1 MRYTEEYTYK
11 DNKIIVDT
19 DYGDIKHH
27 REYEIINITD
37 LDNLPVTYKVWNI
50 SFNAEK
56 NGFKVYVP
64 IVDVNGYNVLTENK
78 MYALD
83 VEREEIQKE
92 VLKYEMYH
100 GYKSLKDLKEEL
112 LTVLP
117 SVVG

>member
-1 MRYTEEYTYK
+1 MSYTEKYTYK
-11 DNKIIVDT
+11 DNKIIVDI
-19 DYGDIKHH
+19 DFGDIKHN
-27 REYEIINITD
+27 REYEIITVNDI
-37 LDNLPVTYKVWNI
+37 DNLPITYKVWNI
-50 SFNAEK
+50 SFNAQK

-64 IVDVNGYNVLTENK
+64 IVDVDGYNVKTENK
-78 MYALD
+78 MYALY

-117 SVVG
+117 SVV